1 MLEIFDRFLPENIT
15 DDERISIRILE
26 YFIFFTILACFLLTI
41 LDWFFPSGD
50 DTPFLLI
57 AVVNIIL
64 VFILKYTAAKSIV
77 GNVYIGIWAII
88 LADLSFHT
96 GGLYSMDALSMTL
109 VPLTGFALVNY
120 KSGFGWLVFY
130 LAYLFYLWMI
140 IDTPEMSEFYRAQ
153 TLVFNKN
160 YYVFGG
166 LIFSIFTFCMFSIF
180 YFQNQKLMGQLKTNQ
195 VALKKHVELLDQQ
208 SILLKEVRD
217 DLRRSNAELE
227 EFAYITSHDLKQPLR
242 TVNSFAI
249 LLQNHLKKQEVLD
262 GETSQM
268 LKFII
273 AGSSKMNTLITDL
286 LAFAKL
292 KKEEEIIFTNV
303 KLEKL
308 FQSVL
313 FDLKYQIDTSGVLI
327 HLGHLPELPIIPVK
341 MNQLFQNLISNAIKF
356 RKKQENLIIRVR
368 AKEKAIHWEFSIEDN
383 GIGIKKEHQEKIF
396 APFKKLH
403 NSSEIEGSG
412 IGLATCMHIVKLHK
426 GRIWADSDFGVGTTF
441 RFTIAKDLTTIQ
453 KAKQKFK
460 SPEVIVG

>member
-1 MLEIFDRFLPENIT
+1 MLEILDRFLPKNIT
-15 DDERISIRILE
+15 DDERTSIRILE
-26 YFIFFTILACFLLTI
+26 YFIFFTILACFVLTI
-41 LDWFFPSGD
+41 MDWFFPSGD

-57 AVVNIIL
+57 SISNLIL
-64 VFILKYTAAKSIV
+64 VLILKYTAAKSIV

-88 LADLSFHT
+88 LADLSFQT

-120 KSGFGWLVFY
+120 RSGFGWLLFY
-130 LAYLFYLWMI
+130 LAYLFYLWSV
-140 IDTPEMSEFYRAQ
+140 IDTPEISEFYRAQ

-166 LIFSIFTFCMFSIF
+166 IIFSTFTFCMFSIF

-208 SILLKEVRD
+208 SILLKEARD
-217 DLRRSNAELE
+217 DLRRSNTELE

-242 TVNSFAI
+242 TVNSFAG
-249 LLQNHLKKQEVLD
+249 LLQSHLSKQDILD

-292 KKEEEIIFTNV
+292 KKEVDITFTPI

-313 FDLKYQIDTSGVLI
+313 FDLKDQIDTSGVLI
-327 HLGHLPELPIIPVK
+327 HMGQLPELGVIPVK

-356 RKKQENLIIRVR
+356 RKKQETLTIRVR
-368 AKEKAIHWEFSIEDN
+368 AKEKAAHWEFSIEDN

-403 NSSEIEGSG
+403 SSSEFEGSG
-412 IGLATCMHIVKLHK
+412 IGLATCMHIVKLHE
-426 GRIWADSDFGVGTTF
+426 GRIWAESDFGVGTTF
-441 RFTIAKDLTTIQ
+441 RFTIAKDLTATR
-453 KAKQKFK
+453 KEKQKLAP
-460 SPEVIVG
+460 SEVMV